1 MGGSGHIS
9 QMQAMLKNNRR
20 RKKRL
25 FDTLEP
31 YVNLTSKSEPSV
43 SSKKATPGLLKD
55 IRIKLEREN
64 ERAHQQK
71 IVFVI
76 SASLVGIL
84 LYLIF
89 NFVKL

>member
-25 FDTLEP
+25 FDTLER
-31 YVNLTSKSEPSV
+31 YVNSTSKSERPV
-43 SSKKATPGLLKD
+43 LTKKASPGQLKD
-55 IRIKLEREN
+55 IRMRLQREN
-64 ERAHQQK
+64 ERAQNQK

-76 SASLVGIL
+76 SASLIGIL
-84 LYLIF
+84 LFLIF